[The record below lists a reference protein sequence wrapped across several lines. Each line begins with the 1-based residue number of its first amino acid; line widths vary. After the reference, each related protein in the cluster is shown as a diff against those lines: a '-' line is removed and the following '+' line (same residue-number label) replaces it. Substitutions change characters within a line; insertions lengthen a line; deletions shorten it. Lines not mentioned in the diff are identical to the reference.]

1 METTNMTG
9 KWKQYIAA
17 VGLFLLAAMMMAGC
31 KTKKDPLA
39 KIKDLE
45 FTVVAEENIPEELLA
60 AINEKKADG
69 FKVTYQDNGYMYICR
84 GYGEQET
91 GGYSISVNALYETE
105 NAVYFDTT
113 LQGPKP
119 GENEGKKVSKS
130 YPYVVIKTEMIEKP
144 IVFD

>member
-1 METTNMTG
+1 MTG
-9 KWKQYIAA
+9 KRKQYVMAA
-17 VGLFLLAAMMMAGC
+17 MGLFFLTALMMTGC
-31 KTKKDPLA
+31 GKKKDPLE

-60 AINEKKADG
+60 AINEKKTEG
-69 FKVTYQDNGYMYICR
+69 FKVTYQDNGYVYICR

-119 GENEGKKVSKS
+119 GENEGKKTSKS
-130 YPYVVIKTEMIEKP
+130 YPYVVIKAEMTEKP